1 MVAAE
6 VEGLEVRKSLELE
19 IAVGDEAEA
28 YSRCKVN
35 AAAAVHPRTSCHQM
49 GLEFKDTGKMKIPIS
64 TGQGAVHR

>member
-1 MVAAE
+1 MSK
-6 VEGLEVRKSLELE
+6 VEGFEIGESLDLE

-64 TGQGAVHR
+64 AGQGAVHR